1 MIGRISDIMVI
12 TSIGDSDDMNH
23 DNDDVMVSSHHYPTL
38 RNDAV
43 VHDNGTID
51 INEYCS

>member
-23 DNDDVMVSSHHYPTL
+23 DNNDVMVSSHHYASL
-38 RNDAV
+38 RNDTV
-43 VHDNGTID
+43 VHDDSTID
-51 INEYCS
+51 IK